1 MTFALVYDTETT
13 GLPLFKEPS
22 EHPDQPHLV
31 QLAAC
36 LVNLDTRKV
45 HSSIDL
51 IVRPNG
57 WTIPDEVAQ
66 LHGITTERAMDEGVP
81 EEMAVELLL
90 DLWQEGKRTRIA
102 HNESFDA
109 RILRIACKRHI
120 DPHEGLVDVPMSDR
134 WKAGAAECTQ
144 LLATPIL
151 KLPPTERMKA
161 AKRFHHK
168 SANLGEAYKFFTGN
182 DLVDAHSAMP
192 DVQACLAVYF
202 AIRQPEA
209 VAA

>member
-1 MTFALVYDTETT
+1 MFVLAYDTETT

-36 LVNLDTRKV
+36 LVHLETRKV
-45 HSSIDL
+45 HASIDL

-66 LHGITTERAMDEGVP
+66 LHGITQERAMDEGVP

-90 DLWQEGKRTRIA
+90 DLWQEGKRVRLA

-109 RILRIACKRHI
+109 RILRIACKRY
-120 DPHEGLVDVPMSDR
+120 VD
-134 WKAGAAECTQ
+134 
-144 LLATPIL
+144 L
-151 KLPPTERMKA
+151 KLPPTDRMKA

-168 SANLGEAYKFFTGN
+168 SANLSEAYKFFTGN

-202 AIRQPEA
+202 AIKQPEA